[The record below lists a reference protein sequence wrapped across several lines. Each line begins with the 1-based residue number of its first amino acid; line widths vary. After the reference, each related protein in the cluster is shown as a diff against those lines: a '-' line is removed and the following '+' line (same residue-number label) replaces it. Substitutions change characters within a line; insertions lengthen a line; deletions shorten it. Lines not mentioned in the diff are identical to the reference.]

1 MIQIKEKLRRK
12 KLKNLVNKEEVVKK
26 LLGLIKIRFD
36 YLVPEN
42 EYVKLKKLQKV

>member
-36 YLVPEN
+36 YFVPEN
-42 EYVKLKKLQKV
+42 AHVKLKKLQKV